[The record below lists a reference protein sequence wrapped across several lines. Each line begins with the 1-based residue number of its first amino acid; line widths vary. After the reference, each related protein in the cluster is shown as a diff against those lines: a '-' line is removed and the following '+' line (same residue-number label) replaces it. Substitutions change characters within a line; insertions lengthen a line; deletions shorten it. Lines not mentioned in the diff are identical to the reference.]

1 MKIMKNSSK
10 NIEKAILYIISG
22 VCTTL
27 ISIML
32 YGFFTRFLEVNYYL
46 SNIISWTG
54 AVMFAFVANR
64 KIVFRSFRDSNV
76 TKQLI
81 AFLVMR
87 LISLAVEHIILFI
100 FVSTFLF
107 NDMVVKIFAQGVI
120 IIVNYILSKK
130 VVFKEKE

>member
-1 MKIMKNSSK
+1 
-10 NIEKAILYIISG
+10 
-22 VCTTL
+22 
-27 ISIML
+27 
-32 YGFFTRFLEVNYYL
+32 
-46 SNIISWTG
+46 
-54 AVMFAFVANR
+54 MFAFVANR

>member
-10 NIEKAILYIISG
+10 NIEKAILYIISW